1 MQDLDC
7 LSDSSSIDDKE
18 VDLYN
23 FKKEYR
29 KVYLKVEFLE
39 QELYEK
45 NLEIETGKNLKTV
58 SASNWAF
65 GPENPIPRNFWI
77 SRSTERSSWGK
88 QK

>member
-45 NLEIETGKNLKTV
+45 NLEIESLKNYKTYFYYALSGCVFWAYFSVVTNLLK
-58 SASNWAF
+58 N
-65 GPENPIPRNFWI
+65 
-77 SRSTERSSWGK
+77 
-88 QK
+88 